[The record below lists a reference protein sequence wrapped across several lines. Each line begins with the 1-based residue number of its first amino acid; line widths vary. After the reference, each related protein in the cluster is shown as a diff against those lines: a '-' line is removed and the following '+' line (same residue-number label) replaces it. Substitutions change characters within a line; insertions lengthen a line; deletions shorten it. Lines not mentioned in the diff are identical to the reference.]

1 MQGLIRPLPHRCTR
15 KSQCRRATQPNQW
28 LWTYE
33 NGLCLH
39 IQSVLPAHHPRQ
51 EQGQVSPI
59 FLLSFCLC
67 PHPPCLDPS
76 ASAPW
81 PPQKAPTCWASF
93 HVPQVT
99 LLVPRLP
106 TLAVDEYFHCAFGN
120 YDSLAHVEGPQ
131 LACVTPPQDQ
141 LPLNPPGTGEGPL
154 GQGARAGTGRGRSH
168 LTCPA
173 DAIPL
178 PDHITLPLVLMF
190 EDVPVAATNFSFY
203 DCGTVAALEAAAP

>member
-1 MQGLIRPLPHRCTR
+1 M
-15 KSQCRRATQPNQW
+15 A
-28 LWTYE
+28 
-33 NGLCLH
+33 
-39 IQSVLPAHHPRQ
+39 
-51 EQGQVSPI
+51 
-59 FLLSFCLC
+59 
-67 PHPPCLDPS
+67 PS
-76 ASAPW
+76 
-81 PPQKAPTCWASF
+81 KGPTCWASF

-154 GQGARAGTGRGRSH
+154 GRGARVGTGRGRSH

-203 DCGTVAALEAAAP
+203 DCGAVAALEAAAP